1 MNYQEKVVV
10 YEKAKKILASDLD
23 WNIKFDLIFSSDI
36 SGKFDFD
43 WCDPDMDYEDDV
55 RAYMEGFD
63 NYMNEQSSINEV
75 IGEVSDD
82 KYVQLWRNDRGE
94 LFVKCKN
101 VSIEELKNAQEKFL
115 LEENQNGR

>member
-1 MNYQEKVVV
+1 MDYQEKVVI

-36 SGKFDFD
+36 SGKVDFKWLD
-43 WCDPDMDYEDDV
+43 LDMDYEDDV

-115 LEENQNGR
+115 LEENLKP